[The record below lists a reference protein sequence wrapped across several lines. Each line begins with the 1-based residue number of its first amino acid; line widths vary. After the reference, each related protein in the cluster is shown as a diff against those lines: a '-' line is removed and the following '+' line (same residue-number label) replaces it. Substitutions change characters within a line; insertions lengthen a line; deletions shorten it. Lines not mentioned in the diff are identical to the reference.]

1 MSTGVSPAAEPPLP
15 VPPRP
20 DTPLA
25 CTNPKHLHTKST
37 TLKGTIYHIH
47 LVSVLGTPA
56 KLDPSGP
63 RYRGSDEWTN
73 IGLKASVPQEDSVLH
88 GQSTYT
94 SHPRAGGALGPHRG
108 EDISIEAFDG
118 HWPAS
123 IGRVWGTRPGRSPR
137 TSGRSPRGSLLPPLL
152 LAFFLLPDPHELHSP
167 SLPADD
173 HCRGMGTGDSSSYS
187 SSLLPLRGL

>member
-1 MSTGVSPAAEPPLP
+1 MSPAAEPPLP

-47 LVSVLGTPA
+47 TCQVGSIR
-56 KLDPSGP
+56 P

-94 SHPRAGGALGPHRG
+94 SHPGAGGALGPHRG

-123 IGRVWGTRPGRSPR
+123 IGRVWGTRPWRSPR

-173 HCRGMGTGDSSSYS
+173 HCRGMGTEDSRSYS